1 MEAGWVTATV
11 ENTGDRDGETVVQV
25 YVQDVD
31 TKWET
36 LHPHLAGFARVA
48 LKAGEKRQI
57 AVPLD
62 KNAFTVVND
71 AGERVADGKVFDV
84 YCGLYQPD
92 ERSAELTG
100 QTPVK
105 MTIRFE

>member
-1 MEAGWVTATV
+1 M
-11 ENTGDRDGETVVQV
+11 
-25 YVQDVD
+25 
-31 TKWET
+31 
-36 LHPHLAGFARVA
+36 A

-62 KNAFTVVND
+62 KSAFTVVND

>member
-1 MEAGWVTATV
+1 MRASAWRTA
-11 ENTGDRDGETVVQV
+11 
-25 YVQDVD
+25 
-31 TKWET
+31 
-36 LHPHLAGFARVA
+36 
-48 LKAGEKRQI
+48 
-57 AVPLD
+57 
-62 KNAFTVVND
+62 
-71 AGERVADGKVFDV
+71 KVFDV